1 MTVDLKQ
8 QSIELIKSLCDKNI
22 LSESNFDNLENQT
35 FHDIV
40 LTLRNVFQKTYP
52 NTKLKRT
59 MKSIH
64 YANNFYDEKLKQT
77 AVLLDEIEQYLSINK
92 ILDHDKSVSYFN
104 KKITDKNF
112 VINPTAL
119 VSVMMESLLI
129 KKHKNNWTLTNTPT
143 INNKSEKSTPGKKI
157 LFENIKKIHTTET
170 EV

>member
-1 MTVDLKQ
+1 MCFK
-8 QSIELIKSLCDKNI
+8 KHI
-22 LSESNFDNLENQT
+22 LTQNWNEPW
-35 FHDIV
+35 
-40 LTLRNVFQKTYP
+40 K
-52 NTKLKRT
+52 
-59 MKSIH
+59 
-64 YANNFYDEKLKQT
+64 ANNFSDKKLKQT
-77 AVLLDEIEQYLSINK
+77 AFLLDEIEQYLSINK

>member
-64 YANNFYDEKLKQT
+64 YANNFSDEKLKQT
-77 AVLLDEIEQYLSINK
+77 AFLLDEIEQYLSINK

-170 EV
+170 EF

>member
-1 MTVDLKQ
+1 M
-8 QSIELIKSLCDKNI
+8 
-22 LSESNFDNLENQT
+22 ENQT

-64 YANNFYDEKLKQT
+64 YANNFSDEKLKQT
-77 AVLLDEIEQYLSINK
+77 AFLLDEIEQYLSINK

-129 KKHKNNWTLTNTPT
+129 KKHKNN
-143 INNKSEKSTPGKKI
+143 
-157 LFENIKKIHTTET
+157 
-170 EV
+170 

>member
-1 MTVDLKQ
+1 
-8 QSIELIKSLCDKNI
+8 
-22 LSESNFDNLENQT
+22 
-35 FHDIV
+35 
-40 LTLRNVFQKTYP
+40 NVFQKTYP

-64 YANNFYDEKLKQT
+64 YANNFSDEKLKQT
-77 AVLLDEIEQYLSINK
+77 AFLLDEIEQYLSINK

-129 KKHKNNWTLTNTPT
+129 KKHKNN
-143 INNKSEKSTPGKKI
+143 
-157 LFENIKKIHTTET
+157 
-170 EV
+170 